1 MKAQTYQHRKKMPR
15 GKKAVAATDAPSA
28 PIQKKKRAKSA
39 YSFFMAE
46 FRGTD
51 EMKDVSL
58 GEMSTKTSLAWKAL
72 TDKSKY
78 EEMAA
83 NANQDTERDLPP
95 KPKKAP
101 SGFIRFSMQYRGTLK
116 EEDPKIG
123 FKEMSE
129 RCGAAWRALSQEE
142 KDAWKVAQD

>member
-1 MKAQTYQHRKKMPR
+1 MP
-15 GKKAVAATDAPSA
+15 KNAPTSDAPTA
-28 PIQKKKRAKSA
+28 RIQKKKRAKSA

-58 GEMSTKTSLAWKAL
+58 AEMSKKTSAAWKGM

-83 NANQDTERDLPP
+83 NARQDTEHDSPP
-95 KPKKAP
+95 KSKKPP
-101 SGFIRFSMQYRGTLK
+101 SAFIRFSMEYRGTLK
-116 EEDPKIG
+116 EENPKMD
-123 FKEMSE
+123 FKELSV
-129 RCGAAWRALSQEE
+129 RCGAAWRALPQEE
-142 KDAWKVAQD
+142 KDAWKVVQD